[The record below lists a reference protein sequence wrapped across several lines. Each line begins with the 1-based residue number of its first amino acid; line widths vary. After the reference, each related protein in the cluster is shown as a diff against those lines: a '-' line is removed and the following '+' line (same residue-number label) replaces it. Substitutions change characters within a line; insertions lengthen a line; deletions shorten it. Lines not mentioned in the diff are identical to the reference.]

1 MKKLES
7 VEKQTIEVS
16 RHHRKMEK
24 EKGFTPTPPLL
35 IPEIAKLFELVTKL
49 AIPDGQKMT
58 YTRRATF
65 RALEKHGTLSQ
76 QEVAYFAHISAPSV
90 SIELSDMEKEGLI
103 FRERDE
109 NDARVWRISLT
120 DYGKKKNEEFKKA
133 NKEIAAVI
141 AKGLSPEEEKTL
153 SVLLLGVRDRLL
165 DSLEKIEL
173 N

>member
-1 MKKLES
+1 MKKLGS
-7 VEKQTIEVS
+7 LEKQTIEVS
-16 RHHRKMEK
+16 RHHQKIEK

-49 AIPDGQKMT
+49 TVPDGQKMT

-103 FRERDE
+103 VRERDQ

-120 DYGKKKNEEFKKA
+120 DAGKKKNEELKKA
-133 NKEIAAVI
+133 HREIASVI
-141 AKGLSPEEEKTL
+141 AKDLSPEEEKVL

-165 DSLEKIEL
+165 DSLEKMEL

>member
-1 MKKLES
+1 MKKLGS

-16 RHHRKMEK
+16 RHHRKIEK

-49 AIPDGQKMT
+49 TVPDGQTMT

-65 RALEKHGTLSQ
+65 RALERHETLSQ

-90 SIELSDMEKEGLI
+90 SVELSEMEKEGLI
-103 FRERDE
+103 VRERDE

-120 DYGKKKNEEFKKA
+120 DKGKKKNEEMKKA

-141 AKGLSPEEEKTL
+141 AKDLSPEDEKTL
-153 SVLLLGVRDRLL
+153 SLLLLGVRDRLL
-165 DSLEKIEL
+165 DSLEKMEL
-173 N
+173 S